1 MDKIKLGQGFN
12 VLPQSKYFMFMDV
25 FCKCKKLQVYI
36 KLLNQ
41 KQRVTSTGYLCCRAD

>member
-25 FCKCKKLQVYI
+25 FCKCKKFQLFDI
-36 KLLNQ
+36 AP
-41 KQRVTSTGYLCCRAD
+41 S